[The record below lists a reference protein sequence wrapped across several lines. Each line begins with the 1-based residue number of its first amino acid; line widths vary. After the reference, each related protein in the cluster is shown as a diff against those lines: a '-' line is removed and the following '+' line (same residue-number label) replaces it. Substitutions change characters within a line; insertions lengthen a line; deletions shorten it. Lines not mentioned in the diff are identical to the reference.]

1 MKDSNSKRLF
11 KEAQGYIPGGVNSPV
26 RAFNSVGR
34 NPLFVKNAS
43 GSRIYDADNN
53 EYIDMVCSWGALIL
67 GHSHPKVVSAIKNAV
82 ENGTSYGLST
92 ELEINF
98 AKLICNAIPSI
109 EKIRATNSGTEAVM
123 SAIRLARGF
132 TGKKKIVKFDGCY
145 HGHSDS
151 MLVKAGSGMATIITD
166 SKGIPEE
173 IVKNT
178 ISLPYNNTEI
188 LEDFIKKNEDIACV
202 IIEPVA
208 GNMGV
213 VLPDKN
219 FLEGLRGITEDKGI
233 LLIFDEVITGFRLC
247 YGGAQNYFGIEPD
260 LTCLGKI
267 IGGGFPVGAYG
278 GRDDIMSLVSPEGPV
293 YQAGTLAGNPVALT
307 AGIETLKILKKR
319 KIYNDLSE
327 KSKMLVDGLKGI
339 TRDNGVE
346 VFISQIESLFSL
358 FFIKKRVYDYE
369 TAKKSDTGMYR
380 RFFNKM
386 LSSGILLPPS
396 QFEAMFLSSAHTN
409 EDITRILDAAYN
421 GFVGL
426 RD

>member
-166 SKGIPEE
+166 SEGIPEE

>member
-396 QFEAMFLSSAHTN
+396 QFEAMFLSSAHTIRDI
-409 EDITRILDAAYN
+409 EDILTAAEKV
-421 GFVGL
+421 FTAF
-426 RD
+426 RR